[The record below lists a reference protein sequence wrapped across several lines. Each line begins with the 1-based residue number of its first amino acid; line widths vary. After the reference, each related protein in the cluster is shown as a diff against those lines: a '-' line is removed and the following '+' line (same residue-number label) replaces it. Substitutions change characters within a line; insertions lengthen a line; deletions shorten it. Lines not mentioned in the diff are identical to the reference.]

1 MMQPNVRDINCKY
14 GIALTTNT
22 LRPMAEAFVPVA
34 TVPIINGYFSTVAKY
49 KLIIQFIKVLKGI
62 EQELVSDFLY
72 L

>member
-1 MMQPNVRDINCKY
+1 MMQPNVRDTNCKY
-14 GIALTTNT
+14 GIAVLTKT
-22 LRPMAEAFVPVA
+22 LTPTAEAFVPVA
-34 TVPIINGYFSTVAKY
+34 KMPVKVGYFSTVAKY